1 MNKLQ
6 HGLDA
11 GEHYNGDERSNRN
24 PDVHIARAK
33 QNAANRLEWFRR
45 SLVTRDLSVGHW
57 INATQ
62 LENRHPVYRDGH
74 LELA

>member
-1 MNKLQ
+1 MMKRTELY
-6 HGLDA
+6 A
-11 GEHYNGDERSNRN
+11 GDERSNRN
-24 PDVHIARAK
+24 LDVHIARAK

-45 SLVTRDLSVGHW
+45 SLATRDLSVGHW

-62 LENRHPVYRDGH
+62 LEPRRPVQYVNGH